1 MKIPFALTAVVLAA
15 VVGCASS
22 ASKEPIPRRG
32 EVVTQGIGSLSFRA
46 PGTGLL
52 SVYDVNTN
60 SVIHSSAVREGSVV
74 AINPKVG
81 NITVTDGDRAA
92 SQIVHTGLSRSHKYE
107 MWFIATRPGD
117 ARALEPT
124 TRWNTR

>member
-1 MKIPFALTAVVLAA
+1 MKTQLALIAILLTAPA
-15 VVGCASS
+15 GCASS

-32 EVVTQGIGSLSFRA
+32 EVVTQGIGTLSFRA

-74 AINPKVG
+74 AINPQVG

-107 MWFIATRPGD
+107 MWFIATRPGE
-117 ARALEPT
+117 ARGLEPT